1 MGKQSTHGLVYE
13 LMREGM
19 RSTPREFPFKLNVEL
34 QDLRYSTLI
43 PVSLISPNH
52 GMIWQWRPYF
62 FRYVQLAPSVNHHY
76 DPS

>member
-1 MGKQSTHGLVYE
+1 MAILVELRKYQKDRTSAMGKQSTHGLVYE

-43 PVSLISPNH
+43 PVSHSSHLTT
-52 GMIWQWRPYF
+52 G
-62 FRYVQLAPSVNHHY
+62 
-76 DPS
+76 